1 MVERL
6 GVLTESYRGYF
17 WSLEILEA
25 KEAMYYNFLTYK
37 FELFNF
43 QYFYCG
49 RQKLGTGSGSG
60 FTKKR
65 ALVSGYY
72 K

>member
-25 KEAMYYNFLTYK
+25 KEAMNYNFL
-37 FELFNF
+37 
-43 QYFYCG
+43 
-49 RQKLGTGSGSG
+49 S
-60 FTKKR
+60 
-65 ALVSGYY
+65 
-72 K
+72 